1 MIRTN
6 IVNLPDYP
14 FNGRKVIRSL
24 ARMVKKVEKV
34 KGRHVLSVIFVN
46 EEEMHQINKLY
57 RNIDRSTDVISFAEV
72 DSGYDH
78 LPYEL
83 GDIFVNTDRVKSQ
96 ADSYGHSEKR
106 EFAFLIL
113 HGMLHL
119 LGYDHQTETDEK
131 RMFALQDEI
140 LNRLA
145 IERKGTERK

>member
-24 ARMVKKVEKV
+24 ARMVKKVEKI

-46 EEEMHQINKLY
+46 EEEMHQINKQY

>member
-46 EEEMHQINKLY
+46 EEEMHQINKQY

-96 ADSYGHSEKR
+96 ADSFGHSEKR

>member
-46 EEEMHQINKLY
+46 EEEMHQINKQY

-72 DSGYDH
+72 DSGYVH

>member
-1 MIRTN
+1 
-6 IVNLPDYP
+6 
-14 FNGRKVIRSL
+14 
-24 ARMVKKVEKV
+24 
-34 KGRHVLSVIFVN
+34 
-46 EEEMHQINKLY
+46 
-57 RNIDRSTDVISFAEV
+57 VISFAEV

>member
-1 MIRTN
+1 
-6 IVNLPDYP
+6 
-14 FNGRKVIRSL
+14 
-24 ARMVKKVEKV
+24 VEKV

-46 EEEMHQINKLY
+46 EEEMHQINKQY

>member
-46 EEEMHQINKLY
+46 EEEMHQINKQY

>member
-46 EEEMHQINKLY
+46 EEEMHQINKQY

-96 ADSYGHSEKR
+96 ADSYGYSEKR
-106 EFAFLIL
+106 EFAF
-113 HGMLHL
+113 
-119 LGYDHQTETDEK
+119 
-131 RMFALQDEI
+131 
-140 LNRLA
+140 
-145 IERKGTERK
+145 

>member
-46 EEEMHQINKLY
+46 EEEMHQINKQY

-72 DSGYDH
+72 DSGYGH